1 MVKQR
6 YSIFVENIPLCFKYY
21 NKIYVYS
28 TVQHNFLFLIFFSA
42 TGFSLNDH
50 LQAPIFYSNSIY
62 V

>member
-28 TVQHNFLFLIFFSA
+28 TVQHNFLFLIFFWQPVS
-42 TGFSLNDH
+42 
-50 LQAPIFYSNSIY
+50 